1 MLVTRFDPF
10 RELNDLRHGINHLNT
25 ALSKLDKAKK
35 DERFDFVPSAN
46 TREADDAYF
55 VEIDLPGIA
64 KEEIAIDVDDKVLRV
79 SGERKVR
86 TGHKADDYYKVE
98 SRYGRFERRF
108 ALPEDV
114 EHDAIEAASQ
124 EGVLVVKIPKARQ
137 LERAPKKIEIK

>member
-10 RELNDLRHGINHLNT
+10 RELNDLRHGLNHLN
-25 ALSKLDKAKK
+25 AVFSKLEKAKK
-35 DERFDFVPSAN
+35 DERFDFVPSAS

-64 KEEIAIDVDDKVLRV
+64 KEEIVIDVDDKLLRI

-86 TGHKADDYYKVE
+86 TGQKEDDYYKVE

-108 ALPEDV
+108 TLPEDV
-114 EHDAIEAASQ
+114 ENDAIEAASQ
-124 EGVLVVKIPKARQ
+124 DGVLVVKIPKAQQ